1 MHKSLILITVLV
13 ATNMVAYG
21 GLTVSTQKKSQVPSD
36 TQIVTAVEGV
46 EDVNNALGEI
56 EDIRSQVND
65 ASNRLDNVYTKSQT
79 DTAILDK
86 FNQTMHIGGEQT
98 MTGIKTFMDGV
109 RFTTVTNSLTGAAVT
124 IQIRGTGI
132 AMWPGKTPPSD
143 PNRITRFTLPA
154 LGGTLITGA
163 GVADVVDDVYASV
176 YTKTQSDARFQP
188 IGNYL
193 ELDADGMVPGSK
205 VKMGTDS
212 WAEQASPNDNANGI
226 AYIYFNARG
235 IGAYGGVYLTS
246 LTFKTRTTYDVP
258 QQDICLGI
266 SEISNNVQ
274 LAYSDLVSVR
284 STNTDYTFTLVKPLL
299 LDGSKT
305 YRVLFRNTQDM
316 SALNVATGLALVTN
330 TSSDP
335 DSYVGTVY
343 VDRPI
348 IKDKRAVLKASWYVP
363 ATLDA
368 MKGLIKSMTE

>member
-1 MHKSLILITVLV
+1 MLKVCIAAAVAAIQFAAFGELV
-13 ATNMVAYG
+13 VE
-21 GLTVSTQKKSQVPSD
+21 TQPKSQVPSNKHLVIGINGVD
-36 TQIVTAVEGV
+36 SVNTAIADVTAMKT
-46 EDVNNALGEI
+46 
-56 EDIRSQVND
+56 
-65 ASNRLDNVYTKSQT
+65 NVYTKSQSE
-79 DTAILDK
+79 AK
-86 FNQTMHIGGEQT
+86 
-98 MTGIKTFMDGV
+98 
-109 RFTTVTNSLTGAAVT
+109 
-124 IQIRGTGI
+124 
-132 AMWPGKTPPSD
+132 
-143 PNRITRFTLPA
+143 
-154 LGGTLITGA
+154 
-163 GVADVVDDVYASV
+163 
-176 YTKTQSDARFQP
+176 FQP

-205 VKMGTDS
+205 VKMGNDS

-316 SALNVATGLALVTN
+316 SALNVSTGLALVTN

-335 DSYVGTVY
+335 DSYVGTLY
-343 VDRPI
+343 LDRPV